1 MTKNKKIVV
10 TLIPLS
16 LLLCGG
22 IIYLQLFR
30 NPDRP
35 TQPVQENTAA
45 WADEIKADTAVRLN
59 KAEAIRKNYQKDN
72 PNKQLYDGIS
82 FGEEEIED
90 KTESGNG
97 EVTLTA
103 PQKPLEKGVKK
114 KIRHSFSKPKESEPV
129 AAPVVR
135 RVRKGFLGS
144 NGTEISVPETMA
156 IDCAVLEDVQAT
168 SGGIINLILM
178 GEVVIKGEKIPK
190 NTLIQ
195 ALVSFDDK
203 RMNLVVSSI
212 GSQAGSWSGYDTHGN
227 KGFVVTGKNGND
239 QIAKEL
245 AEEAVNTGTSIADEA
260 INVPLLG
267 RLGSRI
273 GSRKMQDKSMTIPKG
288 FKVKLK

>member
-1 MTKNKKIVV
+1 M
-10 TLIPLS
+10 LIPLS

-22 IIYLQLFR
+22 IIYLRLFR
-30 NPDRP
+30 SPDSP
-35 TQPVQENTAA
+35 AQPVQENSGA
-45 WADEIKADTAVRLN
+45 WADEIKADTALRMN
-59 KAEAIRKNYQKDN
+59 KAAAIRRNYQKDN

-90 KTESGNG
+90 KPESGH
-97 EVTLTA
+97 EEEMTA
-103 PQKPLEKGVKK
+103 PQKPLEKIVKK
-114 KIRHSFSKPKESEPV
+114 KIRQSFSKPKEPEPV
-129 AAPVVR
+129 AAPVV

-144 NGTEISVPETMA
+144 NGTEISTGPETMA
-156 IDCAVLEDVQAT
+156 LDCAVLEDVQAT

-203 RMNLVVSSI
+203 RMNLAVSSI

-227 KGFVVTGKNGND
+227 KGFVVTGKNVND
-239 QIAKEL
+239 QIAREL
-245 AEEAVNTGTSIADEA
+245 AEEALNTGTAVAEEA
-260 INVPLLG
+260 INVPILG

-273 GSRKMQDKSMTIPKG
+273 GSRKMQDKSMTVPKG